1 MQLSKQQHWALAEM
15 GIPVW
20 RERTVEAVEI
30 NELAENVH
38 VTTSSEIWLCSPSVL
53 SPVEQ
58 QLMRNIMNVLRNM
71 ALPIREV
78 SMADINVSAGEVTV
92 PKQLW
97 FFGDNSVVKHH
108 VLQDVSL
115 ELPSLSAL
123 MANPEQKSQ
132 VWQALCRLKAL
143 AI

>member
-15 GIPVW
+15 GISVW

-30 NELAENVH
+30 NDLAENVS
-38 VTTSSEIWLCSPSVL
+38 VTTSSEIWLCSPPVL

-78 SMADINVSAGEVTV
+78 SMADINVSAGDVTV

-97 FFGDNSVVKHH
+97 FFGDSSVVQSH

-115 ELPSLSAL
+115 ELPALSAL
-123 MANPEQKSQ
+123 IANPEQKTQ
-132 VWQALCRLKAL
+132 VWQALCRLKEL
-143 AI
+143 AV

>member
-30 NELAENVH
+30 NELAENVS
-38 VTTSSEIWLCSPSVL
+38 VTTSSEIWLCSPSTL

-71 ALPIREV
+71 ALAIREV
-78 SMADINVSAGEVTV
+78 SMADINVSAGEVIV

-97 FFGDNSVVKHH
+97 FFGDSSVVQSH

-115 ELPSLSAL
+115 ELPALSAL
-123 MANPEQKSQ
+123 LANPEQKSQ
-132 VWQALCRLKAL
+132 VWQALCRLKEL
-143 AI
+143 AV